1 MIATDPV
8 CGMQV
13 DERNAAGKSE
23 YGGKIYSFCSAGCR
37 AAFDQHPEHYLLR
50 REGGAAGRGPRG
62 RAGNSDRREGGYSPD
77 VIRVREGVLL
87 RLLFDRQESSDCTAR
102 VAFPDFGISKA
113 LPAFRKTVVEF
124 VPDKAGEF
132 GFACG
137 MNMVHGTLVVER
149 VTVAYNPERVSPGEL
164 KEAIVSTG

>member
-1 MIATDPV
+1 M
-8 CGMQV
+8 
-13 DERNAAGKSE
+13 
-23 YGGKIYSFCSAGCR
+23 
-37 AAFDQHPEHYLLR
+37 
-50 REGGAAGRGPRG
+50 
-62 RAGNSDRREGGYSPD
+62 
-77 VIRVREGVLL
+77 
-87 RLLFDRQESSDCTAR
+87 
-102 VAFPDFGISKA
+102 
-113 LPAFRKTVVEF
+113 VEF